1 MMGATLRWVAAVSVV
16 AVLLVSAACGG
27 EGAGKKQPLPE
38 GAGAV
43 VREEDLPKDLSAYQR
58 AILGD
63 GILTAAEYQRAALDV
78 VRCHKEAG
86 ASIVGYPAHPGE
98 PGLKEPWWSPRGQY
112 MYVPVY
118 NENDAAA
125 EEKTNACEDE
135 YFRYIGPIWANYI
148 APTPREMQEARDI
161 VGRCLRDIGIDVP
174 EHPATQDLGPLLAAR
189 RQEPE
194 VARCARLG
202 ADHIGMMFFAG

>member
-1 MMGATLRWVAAVSVV
+1 MTGMAQAAASVV
-16 AVLLVSAACGG
+16 AVLLLSAACGG

-63 GILTAAEYQRAALDV
+63 GILTVAEYQRAALDV

-86 ASIVGYPAHPGE
+86 ANIVGPPVHAGE
-98 PGLKEPWWSPRGQY
+98 AGVKEPWWSPRGQY
-112 MYVPVY
+112 MYGAMYPDS
-118 NENDAAA
+118 EAAA
-125 EEKTNACEDE
+125 EQKSNACEDE

-148 APTPREMQEARDI
+148 APTPKEMQEARDI

-174 EHPATQDLGPLLAAR
+174 EHPATQDLGPLIVAR
-189 RQEPE
+189 RLEPE